1 MSGEE
6 PTDVLTQGVVCV
18 GSLKIRHVQIMSQR
32 MLPRDRRSPKTHS
45 DPAMTVVLRASL
57 PTFGCS
63 MGRRWV
69 IIALVS
75 VPFPEPT
82 VPLQSRADV
91 FVGYLDYF
99 RSRVVSKIEGLP
111 ESALRQSRLPSGWTP
126 VELLKHLTYVELRWL
141 EWGFEGCPI
150 TDPWGDDRGDR
161 WYVAEEETLDH
172 LVAALRAQ
180 AERSRAVIEAHD
192 LAEMGEPSP
201 RWDGADPATLERILF
216 HLVQEY
222 ARHLGH
228 LDIVAE
234 LANGQL
240 GE

>member
-1 MSGEE
+1 
-6 PTDVLTQGVVCV
+6 
-18 GSLKIRHVQIMSQR
+18 
-32 MLPRDRRSPKTHS
+32 
-45 DPAMTVVLRASL
+45 
-57 PTFGCS
+57 
-63 MGRRWV
+63 V

-75 VPFPEPT
+75 APFPEPT
-82 VPLQSRADV
+82 VPLQSRTAV

-99 RSRVVSKIEGLP
+99 RSRVISKIEGLP
-111 ESALRQSRLPSGWTP
+111 ESALRQSQLPSGWTP

-141 EWGFEGCPI
+141 EWGFEGRPI
-150 TDPWGDDRGDR
+150 TDPWGDSRGDR
-161 WYVAEEETLDH
+161 WYVAENETLDH
-172 LVAALRAQ
+172 LVAALRVQ
-180 AERSRAVIEAHD
+180 AERSRAVIETHD
-192 LAEMGEPSP
+192 LPEMGKPGP

-234 LANGQL
+234 LSNGPL